1 MKILVQSA
9 NKDSSPVVV
18 DLPEHIT
25 DGLPFNVDVD
35 GRKYL
40 ARWSRASAALHLT
53 PAAGVNHPGSAHQGT
68 AHQGSAHQVTEPV
81 IEFSIPVRAMRTVQ
95 FPGDAEARCSIE
107 CFLPDPD
114 NGPARPMTF
123 TGTVSMAHHAKAQAS
138 KTLKNPILR
147 SQITGKVL
155 SVLTSEGAIV
165 EEGAPLL
172 IIEAMKMENRINA
185 PARVKITGI
194 KIKAGD
200 NVAAGVEL
208 MRFEAV
214 EK

>member
-9 NKDSSPVVV
+9 HKGASPVVV
-18 DLPEHIT
+18 DLPDHIT

-40 ARWSRASAALHLT
+40 ARWSRASAALHLRR
-53 PAAGVNHPGSAHQGT
+53 AADVNHPGTAHQDT
-68 AHQGSAHQVTEPV
+68 AHQGPEPML
-81 IEFSIPVRAMRTVQ
+81 ELSIPVRGMRTVQ

-107 CFLPDPD
+107 CFLPDPG
-114 NGPARPMTF
+114 NGPAQPMTF
-123 TGTVSMAHHAKAQAS
+123 TGTISMANHAKPQTS
-138 KTLKNPILR
+138 KMLKNPILR
-147 SQITGKVL
+147 SQISGKVL

-185 PARVKITGI
+185 PARVKISGI

-214 EK
+214 DK

>member
-9 NKDSSPVVV
+9 NKGASPVVV
-18 DLPEHIT
+18 DLPDHIT

-40 ARWSRASAALHLT
+40 ARWSRASAALHLRR
-53 PAAGVNHPGSAHQGT
+53 AADVNHPGT
-68 AHQGSAHQVTEPV
+68 AHQDTAHQVTDPA
-81 IEFSIPVRAMRTVQ
+81 IELSIPVRGMRTVQ
-95 FPGDAEARCSIE
+95 FPGDPEARCSIE
-107 CFLPDPD
+107 CFLPDPG

-123 TGTVSMAHHAKAQAS
+123 TGTISMANHAKPQAS
-138 KTLKNPILR
+138 KMLKNPILR

-185 PARVKITGI
+185 PARVKISGI

-214 EK
+214 DK

>member
-9 NKDSSPVVV
+9 HKGASPVVV
-18 DLPEHIT
+18 DLPDHIT

-40 ARWSRASAALHLT
+40 ARWSRASAVLHLT
-53 PAAGVNHPGSAHQGT
+53 PAAGVNHQVT
-68 AHQGSAHQVTEPV
+68 AHQGPAHQVTEQV
-81 IEFSIPVRAMRTVQ
+81 IEFSIPVRGMRTVQ

-123 TGTVSMAHHAKAQAS
+123 TGTVSMANHAKPQAS

-185 PARVKITGI
+185 PARVKISGI

-214 EK
+214 DK